1 MMARKPGNPNWGKPD
16 TGQTL
21 PTQTSFEETVKAMKL
36 TPKECASSAALREW
50 VREKWVRENKDQR
63 YVPSNLLKI
72 WGFEVR
78 GE

>member
-1 MMARKPGNPNWGKPD
+1 MTRKPGNSKWGKPYM
-16 TGQTL
+16 GRQ
-21 PTQTSFEETVKAMKL
+21 PRSQTSFEETVKAMKL

-50 VREKWVRENKDQR
+50 VRENKDQR

-72 WGFEVR
+72 WGFEVK

>member
-1 MMARKPGNPNWGKPD
+1 MTRKPGNSKWGKPYM
-16 TGQTL
+16 GRQ
-21 PTQTSFEETVKAMKL
+21 PRSQTSFEETVKAMKL